1 MRRTSRAIG
10 LALLVLASACSDS
23 GTTTTTPA
31 PITGPFTDIFTSII
45 YPGGFSA
52 HSFSATDA
60 GTITVTLTNAGPP
73 NNVVMGLGI
82 GVPNF
87 GPGCSLTTSVNV
99 PAGPAPQITIA
110 ADAGSYCIAIFDAGN
125 NIPTGEAFSITT
137 VHP

>member
-1 MRRTSRAIG
+1 MRRVLRAIG
-10 LALLVLASACSDS
+10 LVSMILVAGCSDS

-31 PITGPFTDIFTSII
+31 PITGPFSDIFTSII

-52 HSFSATDA
+52 HSFSTAA

-73 NNVVMGLGI
+73 ANVVMGLGI

-87 GPGCSLTTSVNV
+87 GPGCSLTTAVNV
-99 PAGPAPQITIA
+99 SAGSTPQITIP
-110 ADAGSYCIAIFDAGN
+110 ADAGSYCIAIFDVGN
-125 NIPTGEAFSITT
+125 AIPTGEAFSITT

>member
-1 MRRTSRAIG
+1 MRKALRAIG
-10 LALLVLASACSDS
+10 LALIVLTAGCGDS

-52 HSFSATDA
+52 HSFSSRA
-60 GTITVTLTNAGPP
+60 GTITVTLTSAGPP
-73 NNVVMGLGI
+73 AVVMGLGI

-87 GPGCSLTTSVNV
+87 GPGCSLTTAVNV
-99 PAGPAPQITIA
+99 SAGSTPQITIP
-110 ADAGSYCIAIFDAGN
+110 ADAGAYCIAIFDVGN
-125 NIPTGEAFSITT
+125 TIPTGEGFSITT